1 MEKINVGIIGTGNI
15 GCDLLVKIQKSKYL
29 NCALFMGRNLNSRG
43 MQFAN
48 NMGINISDKSID
60 ALIENPNICDIV
72 FDATTATSHIKHA
85 KILKD
90 LGKYAIDLTPSLI
103 GKMCIPGINGE
114 ECLNEDNINMITC
127 GGQATVPI
135 ACALTKCYPNIKYI
149 EIVASIASKSA
160 GEGTRDNIDEF
171 TQTTKKA
178 LINFSKCNNAKALII
193 INPAEPP
200 IIMNNTV
207 YAMIDNPDLDL
218 LTREIKKV
226 EVEIQK
232 YVPGYHIKFGPIYK
246 DGIVTVMLQVTG
258 QGDFLAPYAGNLDII
273 TSAAVN
279 MAERYAKKLKKGA
292 ANEEK
297 N

>member
-1 MEKINVGIIGTGNI
+1 MKKVNVGIIGTGNI
-15 GCDLLVKIQKSKYL
+15 GCDLLVKIQKSKLL
-29 NCALFMGRNLNSRG
+29 NCTLFMGRNLNSRG
-43 MQFAN
+43 MKFAN
-48 NMGINISDKSID
+48 DFGINVSDKSID

-72 FDATTATSHIKHA
+72 FDATTATSHTKHST
-85 KILKD
+85 ILKD

-103 GKMCIPGINGE
+103 GKMCVPVINGE
-114 ECLNEDNINMITC
+114 ECLNENNINMITC

-160 GEGTRDNIDEF
+160 GAGTRDNIDEF

-178 LINFSKCNNAKALII
+178 LMKFSNCENAKALII

-218 LTREIKKV
+218 ITREIYKV
-226 EVEIQK
+226 ELEIQK
-232 YVPGYHIKFGPIYK
+232 YVPGYQIKLGPIYK
-246 DGIVTVMLQVTG
+246 DGIVTIMIQVTG
-258 QGDFLAPYAGNLDII
+258 QGDYLAFYAGNLDII

-279 MAERYAKKLKKGA
+279 MAERYAKKMQKGM
-292 ANEEK
+292 
-297 N
+297 